1 MKLKKWEQGLIASK
15 TTALL
20 DFGSKTYIFILFHL
34 WRASSNQGTGK
45 KMTMETFWKRRKVL
59 LIFFFLAS
67 CIGLRAITVEGTPNT
82 LTNCDIQLGP
92 CTKVKD
98 TLTVTLDIF
107 PKPVKAMKELTFRLT
122 FDGRELSDNPYID
135 LGMPGMAMGPNRVLM
150 KRVGNN
156 TSRVGNNT
164 SRVGNN
170 TYEGQG
176 VIVRCPSGQR
186 TWKASV
192 ILPDAGVI
200 DFVFDV
206 IY

>member
-1 MKLKKWEQGLIASK
+1 MKLKKWGQGLISSK
-15 TTALL
+15 STALL
-20 DFGSKTYIFILFHL
+20 DFGSRTYIFFSFHL
-34 WRASSNQGTGK
+34 WRASSNPRAGK
-45 KMTMETFWKRRKVL
+45 KMIMETFSKNRRMVWVFL
-59 LIFFFLAS
+59 FLAS
-67 CIGLRAITVEGTPNT
+67 CIVSRAITVEGTPNT

-122 FDGRELSDNPYID
+122 FDGRELPDNPYID

-150 KRVGNN
+150 K
-156 TSRVGNNT
+156 RVGNNT

-192 ILPDAGVI
+192 ILPDAGAI

>member
-1 MKLKKWEQGLIASK
+1 M
-15 TTALL
+15 
-20 DFGSKTYIFILFHL
+20 
-34 WRASSNQGTGK
+34 
-45 KMTMETFWKRRKVL
+45 FWKPGKVL
-59 LIFFFLAS
+59 LAFFFLAS
-67 CIGLRAITVEGTPNT
+67 CIVSRAITVEGTPNT

-122 FDGRELSDNPYID
+122 FDGRELPDNPYID
-135 LGMPGMAMGPNRVLM
+135 LNMPGMAMGPNRVLM
-150 KRVGNN
+150 K
-156 TSRVGNNT
+156 RVGNNT

-192 ILPDAGVI
+192 IIPDAGVI

>member
-1 MKLKKWEQGLIASK
+1 
-15 TTALL
+15 
-20 DFGSKTYIFILFHL
+20 
-34 WRASSNQGTGK
+34 
-45 KMTMETFWKRRKVL
+45 
-59 LIFFFLAS
+59 
-67 CIGLRAITVEGTPNT
+67 
-82 LTNCDIQLGP
+82 
-92 CTKVKD
+92 
-98 TLTVTLDIF
+98 LTVTLDIF

-122 FDGRELSDNPYID
+122 FDGRELPDNPYID

-150 KRVGNN
+150 K
-156 TSRVGNNT
+156 RVGNNT

>member
-1 MKLKKWEQGLIASK
+1 MKLKKSEQGLISSK

-20 DFGSKTYIFILFHL
+20 DFGSKTYIFFPLQL
-34 WRASSNQGTGK
+34 WRASSNKWAGE
-45 KMTMETFWKRRKVL
+45 KMIMEMFWKPGKVL
-59 LIFFFLAS
+59 LVFFFLAS
-67 CIGLRAITVEGTPNT
+67 WIAPEAIAAEGTPNA

-98 TLTVTLDIF
+98 TLTVTLDIS
-107 PKPVKAMKELTFRLT
+107 PKPVKAMKELTFRLS

-150 KRVGNN
+150 N
-156 TSRVGNNT
+156 
-164 SRVGNN
+164 RVGNN
-170 TYEGQG
+170 TYEGRG

-192 ILPDAGVI
+192 TLPDAGVI